1 MQIFILCP
9 KPVFPIDM
17 AQQRISCTPIT
28 REELNS
34 LVDKAADIIRTATDY
49 KFILV
54 LLFLKRVSDTW
65 KEEFEQKKQDLLK
78 YLDESEATKEAENVV
93 YHTFNLKRE
102 LLWDEI
108 TRDNKKLPE
117 NLSETLRKIADL
129 NTELRG
135 VIDRIS
141 FLDFAR
147 QENKEKLRQL
157 VELFNQ
163 YVFDNKHVS
172 SDIIGDAY
180 EHILYRF
187 APTQA
192 REGEVY
198 TPREIIQVLV
208 RILDPRPNWS
218 IYDPCCGSGGMLIE
232 SAKHVKEKYGKEKVL
247 LYGQELSQDIYGLC
261 RLNLIAH
268 GIADAIIES
277 GDSILYPKF
286 FHKGKLDTFDIVLA
300 NPPWNQDGYAEQ
312 TLKTAEF
319 RDRFSSGYSPQS
331 SADWAWAQLMLA
343 SLKEGEGRKVGL
355 VIDNGCLFRGGA
367 EKEIRSKIV
376 RKDWIECVILTPDK
390 LFYNTGAAGA
400 LVIFNKNKPKERKD
414 KILFINA
421 SKEYA
426 PHPFVRRLNTFSG
439 ENIEKIARTYE
450 TFSASEGF
458 SRVVDLKEVEKN
470 DFNLTVTLYV
480 MPNQTSDSIDIP
492 KEFDELKELEAKRNE
507 SLSKLEQYVEQLKSL
522 GD

>member
-1 MQIFILCP
+1 MT
-9 KPVFPIDM
+9 
-17 AQQRISCTPIT
+17 QQKLMSSAIT

-78 YLDESEATKEAENVV
+78 YLDESKATKEAENAV
-93 YHTFNLKRE
+93 YHTFNLKKD
-102 LLWDEI
+102 LLWDEM
-108 TRDNKKLPE
+108 TKDNKKLPE
-117 NLSETLRKIADL
+117 NLSEALRKIADL

-147 QENKEKLRQL
+147 QENREKLRQL

-163 YVFDNKHVS
+163 FVFDNKHVS

-208 RILDPRPNWS
+208 RILDPKPNWS
-218 IYDPCCGSGGMLIE
+218 ICDPCCGSGGMLIE
-232 SAKHVKEKYGKEKVL
+232 SAKHVKEKYHKEKVL
-247 LYGQELSQDIYGLC
+247 LYGQELSADIYGLC

-268 GIADAIIES
+268 GIADAQVQQ
-277 GDSILYPKF
+277 GDSLLYPKF
-286 FHKGKLDTFDIVLA
+286 AEKGKLEQFDIILA

-312 TLKTAEF
+312 TLKTGEF
-319 RDRFSSGYSPQS
+319 RDRFSFGYSPQS

-343 SLKEGEGRKVGL
+343 SLKDGEGRKVGL
-355 VIDNGCLFRGGA
+355 VIDNGCLFRGGS
-367 EKEIRSKIV
+367 EKDIRSKV
-376 RKDWIECVILTPDK
+376 VQKDWIECVILTPDK

-400 LVIFNKNKPKERKD
+400 LIIFNKGKSKERKN

-426 PHPFVRRLNTFSG
+426 PHPFVRRLNTFSS
-439 ENIEKIARTYE
+439 ENIEKIESAYE
-450 TFSASEGF
+450 RFSASDGF
-458 SRVVDLKEVEKN
+458 SKVVDLKEVEKN
-470 DFNLTVTLYV
+470 DYNLTVTLYV
-480 MPNQTSDSIDIP
+480 MPNQKSDFIDIP
-492 KEFDELKELEAKRNE
+492 KEFAELKELETRRQE
-507 SLSKLEQYVEQLKSL
+507 
-522 GD
+522 